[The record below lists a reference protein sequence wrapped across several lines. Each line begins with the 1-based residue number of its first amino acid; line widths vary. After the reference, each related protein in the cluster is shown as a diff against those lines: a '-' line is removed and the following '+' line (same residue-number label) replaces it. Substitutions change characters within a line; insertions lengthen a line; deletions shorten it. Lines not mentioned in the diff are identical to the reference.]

1 MGSCGD
7 RPRWRSATGARALVQ
22 LSQQLDCR
30 CAVMLCQ
37 LAPLSSSH
45 LDEERRLGSPSRHAK
60 WAVSCNIQVCCTF
73 PFRGFCHAPV
83 GCSHWFRTP
92 GSDQQFLTK
101 HAKISRANSW
111 DLPIPYDPEWYEEH
125 YPPPSDSDRSWEQ
138 REHFLATY
146 GTHSRFLAGLFLQE
160 IFYIGIE
167 RAQNHL
173 RLREW
178 QDEVWQQFNF
188 CDLHISG
195 EFMDR

>member
-1 MGSCGD
+1 MRNGLC
-7 RPRWRSATGARALVQ
+7 RATYKYVALSHFVAFVT
-22 LSQQLDCR
+22 LLLDAHTGLGR
-30 CAVMLCQ
+30 QVLI
-37 LAPLSSSH
+37 SS
-45 LDEERRLGSPSRHAK
+45 
-60 WAVSCNIQVCCTF
+60 
-73 PFRGFCHAPV
+73 
-83 GCSHWFRTP
+83 
-92 GSDQQFLTK
+92 FLTK
-101 HAKISRANSW
+101 HVKISRANSW